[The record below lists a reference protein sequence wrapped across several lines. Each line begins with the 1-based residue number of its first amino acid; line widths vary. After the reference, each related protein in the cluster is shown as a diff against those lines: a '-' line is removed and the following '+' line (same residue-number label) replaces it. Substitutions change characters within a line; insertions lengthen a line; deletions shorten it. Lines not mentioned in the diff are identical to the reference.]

1 MHLKQALAW
10 AREKRRDDDRSQ
22 RIEIIA
28 DYVELLETRAKT
40 LAMLCDDGDRDADTG
55 ACAIRASSIRMILGM
70 TLPELNAF
78 TVDYQRERDMALLL
92 PDFPPPDVQVPTNET
107 KES

>member
-10 AREKRRDDDRSQ
+10 AREKRRDDERSQ
-22 RIEIIA
+22 RLEAIA
-28 DYVELLETRAKT
+28 DYVELLETRIKT
-40 LAMLCDDGDRDADTG
+40 LAMLCDDGDADADTG

-70 TLPELNAF
+70 SLRELNAF
-78 TVDYQRERDMALLL
+78 TVDYQRQRDMALLL
-92 PDFPPPDVQVPTNET
+92 PDYPRPDLQMPTNES